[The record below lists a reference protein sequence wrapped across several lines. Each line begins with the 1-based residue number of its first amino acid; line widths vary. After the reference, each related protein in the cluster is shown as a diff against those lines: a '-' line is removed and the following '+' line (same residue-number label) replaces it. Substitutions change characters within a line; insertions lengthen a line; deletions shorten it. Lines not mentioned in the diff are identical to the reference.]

1 MKVRTADDDDDFARP
16 SRSGIYPVGLAGE
29 ASYQSAI
36 RRCSAGQ
43 TVHVVHEIGNPY
55 DKNALAVVTENGEI
69 IGYIARDCW
78 LQDAIHAEGH
88 GCEAKI
94 KAISSRGG
102 STFGVVLDVSV
113 GGPPVAS
120 SQFNRSE
127 SAAPKHEGTSARQIT
142 EEKGWLARLFGF

>member
-1 MKVRTADDDDDFARP
+1 MKVRTGDGDEGYARP

-55 DKNALAVVTENGEI
+55 DKNALAVVTDDGET

-88 GCEAKI
+88 GCQATI
-94 KAISSRGG
+94 KGISSGGG
-102 STFGVVLDVSV
+102 SASGVVLDVSV
-113 GGPPVAS
+113 GGPAVAIR
-120 SQFNRSE
+120 QFSKPE
-127 SAAPKHEGTSARQIT
+127 SAPPKQVGPSAAQT
-142 EEKGWLARLFGF
+142 KEVKGWLARLFDF